1 MKSYHGQ
8 ESSGSEK
15 KDVVSGRGRIM
26 LRQWGRLIGI
36 AWGTVGLVCG
46 VAWANTPSGLVR
58 TTIEQATVILK
69 DSSLQNQERLD
80 KLEALLLP
88 HVDAKEFA
96 RRCLARH
103 WRDLDEAQQQEFT
116 DLFIELIKKTYGGML
131 NRYPGEVRIT
141 FEQERVEDN
150 YAEVATRVFAPI
162 REEPF
167 DVRYRMHQTSERWLI
182 YDVVLENVSMV
193 RNYRNQFNRI
203 LNKHS
208 FADLIVRLKQKIQE
222 IEANPSVS

>member
-1 MKSYHGQ
+1 M
-8 ESSGSEK
+8 
-15 KDVVSGRGRIM
+15 R
-26 LRQWGRLIGI
+26 RQWGRLTGI
-36 AWGTVGLVCG
+36 AWGVVGLVCS
-46 VAWANTPSGLVR
+46 VAWANTPAGLVR
-58 TTIEQATVILK
+58 TTIKQATVILE

-96 RRCLARH
+96 RRCLGRH
-103 WRDLDEAQQQEFT
+103 WRDIDEVQRKEFT
-116 DLFIELIKKTYGGML
+116 ELFIELIKKTYGGML
-131 NRYPGEVRIT
+131 NRYPGQVRIT
-141 FEQERVEDN
+141 YDDERVEDN
-150 YAEVATRVFAPI
+150 YAEVATRIFAPI

-167 DVRYRMHQTSERWLI
+167 DVRYRMHQTNERWLI

-208 FADLIVRLKQKIQE
+208 FADLIARLKQKIKE
-222 IEANPSVS
+222 IERNPAVS